1 MTLKDNR
8 SMLPRSD
15 DGPRFL
21 LTDEGDFLRLCW
33 NAGIVME
40 LSDVQAS
47 VSAVEAMSPSFK
59 RPLLVH
65 FDLVNGIS
73 AAARDLL
80 LEETCSSRTAILGKD
95 EVARVITAFNY
106 RATTPSRYFTDEDL
120 AIGWLTSN
128 VRAAAPSQKE

>member
-1 MTLKDNR
+1 
-8 SMLPRSD
+8 MLPRSD
-15 DGPRFL
+15 DGPRFI

-40 LSDVQAS
+40 LSDVEAS
-47 VSAVEAMSPSFK
+47 VSAVEAMSPSGR

-65 FDLVNGIS
+65 FDLVEGIS
-73 AAARDLL
+73 AAARDFL

-106 RATTPSRYFTDEDL
+106 RAATPSRYFTDEAR
-120 AIGWLTSN
+120 AIGWLTSDI
-128 VRAAAPSQKE
+128 RAAASGQQE